1 MALEL
6 GEATSRAEDGV
17 SALIVVMTGSEE
29 QRTVVTAVRPELGWP
44 AMAVAVLRWFTA
56 HVGENGDG
64 ARWLRGQGGR
74 ASGGSWL
81 EACSTVAA
89 A

>member
-1 MALEL
+1 
-6 GEATSRAEDGV
+6 V

-64 ARWLRGQGGR
+64 ARRLRG
-74 ASGGSWL
+74 
-81 EACSTVAA
+81 
-89 A
+89 